1 MGKTKNDTTKIKTF
15 KEIRIM
21 YKNIFGFFNDSNSKD
36 GNKSA
41 LIVDN
46 TEYKYNDLSFKAGQV
61 SAILRN
67 YKQERVGVFG
77 LRSLTCYTGI
87 LGTLACGKTYVPLN
101 PKFPTE
107 RNETI
112 ISLAEIEVLVVDHIG
127 LEQLNNMT
135 DSLKKTTVL
144 ICPNIKKEDI
154 SDTLKNKFKIFTRET
169 MTESIADFQEVD
181 EYRPAYIMFTSGSTG
196 VPKGVP
202 VSHKN
207 VSNYVNYLKERYD
220 IDSSDRFSQTF
231 DLTFD
236 LSVHDMFLSWSVGAS
251 LYVIPETA
259 LMAPAKFIKQN
270 EISVWFSVPSLA
282 QFMNKFRM
290 LKENSFPKL
299 RYSLFCGEALPKSIA
314 ITWQKA
320 ASNSILENIYGPT
333 EATIG
338 ITHYQVPKDE
348 SEILDHNGVVSIG
361 EIFNS
366 QDYCLIDEKDKVTDN
381 YGELCLSGTQ
391 LTSGYYNEPKK
402 TAESYFKFP
411 NEDKLWYKTGDIVKL
426 ENKNLFYISRKD
438 FQVKIRGYRIELDE
452 TNLAIREYTNCD
464 LVYTIPYPLSG
475 GVAENLYSFI
485 DSNCTFEKNLIL
497 KYLKDKLPEYMVPK
511 DVLYIKEFPLNS
523 NGKIDI
529 KKLSTKID

>member
-1 MGKTKNDTTKIKTF
+1 MN
-15 KEIRIM
+15 
-21 YKNIFGFFNDSNSKD
+21 KNIFGFFNESNSQY
-36 GNKSA
+36 GNKVA
-41 LIVDN
+41 LVVDN
-46 TEYKYNDLSFKAGQV
+46 IEYKYNDLSFKAGLV
-61 SAILRN
+61 SSVLRD
-67 YKQERVGVFG
+67 YKQERVGIFG
-77 LRSLTCYTGI
+77 LRSLTCYQGI
-87 LGTLACGKTYVPLN
+87 LGTLASGKTYVPLN

-107 RNETI
+107 RNKTI
-112 ISLAEIEVLVVDHIG
+112 ISLADIEIFVVDHIG
-127 LEQLNNMT
+127 LEQIKIIA
-135 DSLKKTTVL
+135 DSLRKTSVL
-144 ICPNIKKEDI
+144 ICPNIKEQEIPD
-154 SDTLKNKFKIFTRET
+154 SLKNKFKIFTYET
-169 MTESIADFQEVD
+169 MIESSDDFQHVD
-181 EYRPAYIMFTSGSTG
+181 DSQLAYIMFTSGSTG

-207 VSNYVNYLKERYD
+207 VLSYINYLRKRYN
-220 IDSSDRFSQTF
+220 INSNDRFSQTF

-251 LYVIPETA
+251 LYIIPEKT
-259 LMAPAKFIKQN
+259 LMAPAKFIKEN
-270 EISVWFSVPSLA
+270 KLSVWFSVPSLA

-290 LKENSFPKL
+290 LKENSFPSL

-314 ITWQKA
+314 IAWQKA

-338 ITHYQVPKDE
+338 ITHYQIPRDE
-348 SEILDHNGVVSIG
+348 SEILEYNGVVSIG
-361 EIFNS
+361 EIFNT
-366 QDYCLIDEKDKVTDN
+366 QDYCLVDEEGKVTDK

-391 LTSGYYNEPKK
+391 LTSGYYNNPEK
-402 TAESYFKFP
+402 TAELYFKFL
-411 NEDKLWYKTGDIVKL
+411 NKDKLWYKTGDIVKL

-452 TNLAIREYTNCD
+452 INLTIREYTNCD
-464 LVYTIPYPLSG
+464 LVYTIPHPLSG

-529 KKLSTKID
+529 KKLSTKIG

>member
-1 MGKTKNDTTKIKTF
+1 MD
-15 KEIRIM
+15 
-21 YKNIFGFFNDSNSKD
+21 KNIFGFFNESNSKC
-36 GNKSA
+36 GNKVA
-41 LIVDN
+41 LYVDN
-46 TEYKYNDLSFKAGQV
+46 TEYKYNDLSFKAGLV
-61 SAILRN
+61 CTVLRN
-67 YKQERVGVFG
+67 YKQQNIGIFG
-77 LRSLTCYTGI
+77 LRSLTCYQGI
-87 LGTLACGKTYVPLN
+87 LGALASGKTYVPLN

-107 RNETI
+107 RNKTI
-112 ISLAEIEVLVVDHIG
+112 ISLADIEILVVDHFG
-127 LEQLNNMT
+127 LEQIVTMA

-144 ICPNIKKEDI
+144 ICPNINEQEI
-154 SDTLKNKFKIFTRET
+154 PETLIDKFKIFTSET
-169 MTESIADFQEVD
+169 MKESNTDAHDID
-181 EYRPAYIMFTSGSTG
+181 ESQPAYIMFTSGSTG

-207 VSNYVNYLKERYD
+207 VYSYVNYLKERYK
-220 IDSSDRFSQTF
+220 IDSNDRFSQTF

-270 EISVWFSVPSLA
+270 KLSVWFSVPSLA

-290 LKENSFPKL
+290 LKENSFPSL
-299 RYSLFCGEALPKSIA
+299 RYSLFCGEALPISIA
-314 ITWQKA
+314 IAWQKSA
-320 ASNSILENIYGPT
+320 PNSILENIYGPT

-338 ITHYQVPKDE
+338 ITHYQIPTDE
-348 SEILDHNGVVSIG
+348 RKILDYNGVVSIG
-361 EIFNS
+361 EIFS
-366 QDYCLIDEKDKVTDN
+366 TQDYCLIDEKGKVVVKDD

-391 LTSGYYNEPKK
+391 LTSGYYNNPEK
-402 TAESYFKFP
+402 TVESYFKFP
-411 NEDKLWYKTGDIVKL
+411 NENKVWYKTGDIVKL
-426 ENKNLFYISRKD
+426 ENNNLFYMSRKD

-452 TNLAIREYTNCD
+452 INFAIREYTNCD

-485 DSNCTFEKNLIL
+485 DSNCTTDKNRIL

-511 DVLYIKEFPLNS
+511 YILYIKEFPLNS

-529 KKLSTKID
+529 KKLSTKIG